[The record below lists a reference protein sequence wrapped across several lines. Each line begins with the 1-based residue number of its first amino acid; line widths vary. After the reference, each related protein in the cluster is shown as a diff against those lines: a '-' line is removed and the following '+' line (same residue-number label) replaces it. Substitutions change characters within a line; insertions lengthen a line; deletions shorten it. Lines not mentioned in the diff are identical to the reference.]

1 MQFHECLFSTKFGT
15 RGSLCALI
23 LCSNPEENKKMRKI
37 VLALAS
43 VAALGLALPVVSAP
57 ADAREV
63 VIIKKKKK
71 HWNRGHH
78 YGWYK
83 KRHHHGATVIVR

>member
-1 MQFHECLFSTKFGT
+1 
-15 RGSLCALI
+15 
-23 LCSNPEENKKMRKI
+23 MRKI

-43 VAALGLALPVVSAP
+43 VAALGLAIPTVSSP

-63 VIIKKKKK
+63 VIIKKKKS
-71 HWNRGHH
+71 HWDRGHH

-83 KRHHHGATVIVR
+83 GRHYGWDNQHRHHGARVIVR

>member
-1 MQFHECLFSTKFGT
+1 
-15 RGSLCALI
+15 
-23 LCSNPEENKKMRKI
+23 MRKI

-57 ADAREV
+57 ADARDV

-71 HWNRGHH
+71 HWDRGHH
-78 YGWYK
+78 YGWYKK

>member
-1 MQFHECLFSTKFGT
+1 
-15 RGSLCALI
+15 
-23 LCSNPEENKKMRKI
+23 MRKI

>member
-1 MQFHECLFSTKFGT
+1 
-15 RGSLCALI
+15 
-23 LCSNPEENKKMRKI
+23 MRKI

-43 VAALGLALPVVSAP
+43 VAALGLAIPVASSP

-63 VIIKKKKK
+63 VIIKKNKT
-71 HWNRGHH
+71 HWDRGHH

-83 KRHHHGATVIVR
+83 GHHYGWYKHDRDHGARVVVR